1 MKVYYP
7 IIWALLILALS
18 IGPGVNLPETNFF
31 EPDKLAHLF
40 VYGVLV
46 YLALRAYKSVK
57 DLTLR
62 IIIVIIVS
70 SALYGLLLEIL
81 QKIFF
86 SYRFFEWGDVVAN
99 TVGSILGWI
108 IFSYFNKQKSSILTN
123 KPR

>member
-1 MKVYYP
+1 LKVYYP
-7 IIWALLILALS
+7 ILWALFILALS
-18 IGPGVNLPETNFF
+18 ISPSPNLPEMNLF

-46 YLALRAYKSVK
+46 YLALQAYKSVK

-62 IIIVIIVS
+62 IIIVLIS
-70 SALYGLLLEIL
+70 SSVLYGLLLEIV
-81 QKIFF
+81 QKNFF
-86 SYRFFEWGDVVAN
+86 PNRYFEWGDVIAN

-108 IFSYFNKQKSSILTN
+108 IFSYFNKRKSSILTN

>member
-1 MKVYYP
+1 M
-7 IIWALLILALS
+7 
-18 IGPGVNLPETNFF
+18 NLF

-46 YLALRAYKSVK
+46 YLALQAYKSVK

-62 IIIVIIVS
+62 IIIVLIS
-70 SALYGLLLEIL
+70 SSVLYGLLLEIV
-81 QKIFF
+81 QKNFF
-86 SYRFFEWGDVVAN
+86 PNRYFEWGDVIAN

-108 IFSYFNKQKSSILTN
+108 IFSYFNKRKSSILTN

>member
-1 MKVYYP
+1 LKVYYP
-7 IIWALLILALS
+7 IIWALFILALS
-18 IGPGVNLPETNFF
+18 IGPSPNLPETNFF

-57 DLTLR
+57 ELTLR
-62 IIIVIIVS
+62 IVIVIITS

-81 QKIFF
+81 QKTFF
-86 SYRFFEWGDVVAN
+86 PYRFFEWGDVVAN

-108 IFSYFNKQKSSILTN
+108 IFSYFNKGFSKV
-123 KPR
+123 

>member
-7 IIWALLILALS
+7 IIWALFILALS
-18 IGPGVNLPETNFF
+18 IGPSPNLPETNFF

-46 YLALRAYKSVK
+46 YLALRACKSVK
-57 DLTLR
+57 NLTLR
-62 IIIVIIVS
+62 IVIVVIIS
-70 SALYGLLLEIL
+70 SALYGLLLEIV
-81 QKIFF
+81 QKTFF
-86 SYRFFEWGDVVAN
+86 PYRFFEWGDVVAN
-99 TVGSILGWI
+99 TIGSILGWI